1 MQGEYVRVALVMAN
15 VRWKD
20 RLIDQRDWPT
30 LKNKTPNGYL
40 PTLKEEGKP
49 EVKDQEM
56 ALVRYICHKHNM
68 YPDNP
73 EDRYKAER
81 VVDIIT
87 NDCKF
92 YPDNFF

>member
-1 MQGEYVRVALVMAN
+1 
-15 VRWKD
+15 
-20 RLIDQRDWPT
+20 
-30 LKNKTPNGYL
+30 
-40 PTLKEEGKP
+40 
-49 EVKDQEM
+49 
-56 ALVRYICHKHNM
+56 M

-92 YPDNFF
+92 FSDEFFALNSQEQEQDEWVRKRG